1 MSPGVK
7 QAASLPMEAS
17 LPGSVEQQQHDGRPN
32 GGGGGGAAKPASKP
46 QLKHSASR
54 LRREHAAAA

>member
-32 GGGGGGAAKPASKP
+32 GGGGGAAKPASKP